1 MILSSVG
8 YGDSNGV
15 TTKGEI
21 KKVVL
26 GFLGSLC
33 IPHFPLI
40 SPNLRRM
47 VPYQGLERRMV
58 QTISK
63 CRNIAFAVFCFH

>member
-40 SPNLRRM
+40 SPNLH
-47 VPYQGLERRMV
+47 PYQGLERRMV
-58 QTISK
+58 QNISYSD
-63 CRNIAFAVFCFH
+63 